1 MLCGEK
7 INTLSILWRNILN
20 IEQEFFYKV
29 DQVENITH
37 KLNNRLGFCK
47 TDQVGLKKPQTPEA
61 RPAKLLTTSG
71 VLPSPRPTD
80 LDSAAMQFMSPHYQP
95 YCCPAWALSSLP
107 RLQRNVGQQSQS
119 VPSPPP
125 ALSATAN
132 MFRVW
137 PARHLL
143 RKRRVVFLH

>member
-1 MLCGEK
+1 MIITYEIVILCGEK

-47 TDQVGLKKPQTPEA
+47 TDQVGLKKPQTTRA
-61 RPAKLLTTSG
+61 MPAKFVSASG

-80 LDSAAMQFMSPHYQP
+80 LDSAVMQFLMSPHHQP
-95 YCCPAWALSSLP
+95 CCCSALLSPGFRGGECWTAVTVSPTTTTGPVCYRQPVQSLASPA
-107 RLQRNVGQQSQS
+107 
-119 VPSPPP
+119 PS
-125 ALSATAN
+125 
-132 MFRVW
+132 
-137 PARHLL
+137 
-143 RKRRVVFLH
+143 